1 MTLSKHARAAAALIA
16 VAAFLAAGCG
26 DDDDAATSPPASG
39 SDDELSSAGAAPADS
54 EFCGAAVA
62 VDAAGIG
69 LESGA
74 TTADDLEQ
82 ALQAAEGSAPA
93 SISGAVATMTTEARN
108 LMAQANANQSEDG
121 PEPIPS
127 DEFYTASV
135 DVGGYLSD
143 NCGFETLDVTAT
155 NYRFDG
161 IPATVPA
168 GTTVLNLINDGTE
181 LHEIHLSQLP
191 EGEDRSVEE
200 LLSLPEDQRPDLADT
215 ASVSAP
221 PGAQTFVTAELD
233 PGRYVALCFVPVGA
247 TPEAMQSGA
256 PLNEEDSHFMHGM
269 VAEFTVE

>member
-1 MTLSKHARAAAALIA
+1 MTLTKHARAAAAL
-16 VAAFLAAGCG
+16 VAAAALLAAGCG

-74 TTADDLEQ
+74 TTADDFEQ

-93 SISGAVATMTTEARN
+93 SISGAVAIMTTEARN
-108 LMAQANANQSEDG
+108 LMAQGNANQSEDG
-121 PEPIPS
+121 PPIPS
-127 DEFYTASV
+127 DEFFAASV

-161 IPATVPA
+161 IPETVPA
-168 GTTVLNLINDGTE
+168 GTTVLNFINDGTE
-181 LHEIHLSQLP
+181 FHEIHLAQLP
-191 EGEDRSVEE
+191 VGEDRSVEQ
-200 LLSLPEDQRPDLADT
+200 LLSLPEDQQPDTADT
-215 ASVSAP
+215 ASVVAP
-221 PGAQTFVTAELD
+221 PGTRTYVTAELD

-247 TPEAMQSGA
+247 TLEAMQSGA
-256 PLNEEDSHFMHGM
+256 PLNEEDSHLMHGM